1 MGRAFISGESFY
13 QWGELLLVGG
23 AVISGE
29 GEGRISR
36 GSQAQGREGV
46 GGGLHQ
52 VCVQRVL
59 QTCQGEAQGDPGAL
73 SK

>member
-1 MGRAFISGESFY
+1 MGRVFIRGESFY
-13 QWGELLLVGG
+13 QWGGRGKE
-23 AVISGE
+23 
-29 GEGRISR
+29 EGRKSR
-36 GSQAQGREGV
+36 GSQGREGV

>member
-1 MGRAFISGESFY
+1 MFGW
-13 QWGELLLVGG
+13 QLLLGG
-23 AVISGE
+23 TG
-29 GEGRISR
+29 GRGTDEQGMPDAR
-36 GSQAQGREGV
+36 GREGV